1 MGETIFQG
9 AIDLL
14 FDGGYTMADE
24 LLRDFAFYGII
35 LSQNDLENFMC
46 LREGTLKQKENII
59 PFMSVKKDNQ

>member
-24 LLRDFAFYGII
+24 LLRDFSFYGII
-35 LSQNDLENFMC
+35 LSQKDLENFMC
-46 LREGTLKQKENII
+46 LREELLNTKRKL
-59 PFMSVKKDNQ
+59 FLL

>member
-14 FDGGYTMADE
+14 FDGGDTMADE

-35 LSQNDLENFMC
+35 LSQKDLENFMC
-46 LREGTLKQKENII
+46 LREELLNTKRKL
-59 PFMSVKKDNQ
+59 FLL

>member
-35 LSQNDLENFMC
+35 LSQKDLENFMC
-46 LREGTLKQKENII
+46 LREELLNTKRKL
-59 PFMSVKKDNQ
+59 FRL